1 MDIAREGYPE
11 IMSRPTKRTREIEQT
26 VLEGLRLGTPLAQL
40 CRQEGMPSDETWRN
54 WCKADAEL
62 SKAYADARDAGFDT
76 IAAEVL
82 TIIDT
87 RDEDPASRRVRAE
100 YRLKLLAKWDPK
112 RYGDRVDMTSSDGSV
127 TLGAPVYKIVTE

>member
-1 MDIAREGYPE
+1 
-11 IMSRPTKRTREIEQT
+11 MSRPTKRTSRIEKAI
-26 VLEGLRLGTPLAQL
+26 LEGLRQGAPLAQI
-40 CRQEGMPSDETWRN
+40 CREDVMPSDETWRN
-54 WCKADAEL
+54 WCKADQAL
-62 SKAYADARDAGFDT
+62 SKAYADARDAGFDA

-112 RYGDRVDMTSSDGSV
+112 RYGDRVDMTSSDGLV